1 MYANFLKYIFK
12 IFWEINQLGT
22 NGQL

>member
-1 MYANFLKYIFK
+1 MYANFLKYIFN